1 MDSKS
6 FHKPEGFNYCV
17 CCYRDDN
24 VHGVILMPGVNKI
37 RGKDVF
43 VYWTEYYYFFWFQNR
58 KDAEEMDTA
67 MKAESLDIEFK
78 VELSNKDKVQS
89 LTASWFINEDC

>member
-6 FHKPEGFNYCV
+6 FHKPEGFDYCV
-17 CCYRDDN
+17 CCYKDDNNTLYQRLSSRNSKDFTGNFASPDN

-43 VYWTEYYYFFWFQNR
+43 VY
-58 KDAEEMDTA
+58 
-67 MKAESLDIEFK
+67 
-78 VELSNKDKVQS
+78 
-89 LTASWFINEDC
+89 